1 MSYMRTTLTLEDK
14 LAKALKKLAH
24 ESGMTFKEVVNQTLR
39 AGLAADNALPK
50 PKPYKVKPAKLGGVQ
65 PGINLDKALQIA
77 DAIEDEEIV
86 RKLEL
91 RK

>member
-1 MSYMRTTLTLEDK
+1 MRTTLTLDDK

-24 ESGMTFKEVVNQTLR
+24 ESGKTFKEVVNQTLR
-39 AGLAADNALPK
+39 AGLVSKNAPPK
-50 PKPYKVKPAKLGGVQ
+50 PKPYKVKPVNLGGVQ
-65 PGINLDKALQIA
+65 KGVNLDKALQIA
-77 DAIEDEEIV
+77 DAIEDEEII

>member
-1 MSYMRTTLTLEDK
+1 MTLDDK
-14 LAKALKKLAH
+14 LAQALKKLAH
-24 ESGMTFKEVVNQTLR
+24 DSGKTFKEVVNQTLR
-39 AGLAADNALPK
+39 AGLSAESAPPK
-50 PKPYKVKPAKLGGVQ
+50 PKPYRVKPAKLGGVQ
-65 PGINLDKALQIA
+65 PGINLDKALQIS

>member
-1 MSYMRTTLTLEDK
+1 MFTMRTTLTLDDK

-24 ESGMTFKEVVNQTLR
+24 DSGKTFKEVVNQTLR
-39 AGLAADNALPK
+39 AGLVAENAPPK
-50 PKPYKVKPAKLGGVQ
+50 PKPYKVKPVKLGGVQ

-77 DAIEDEEIV
+77 DAIEDEEII